1 MTKRSI
7 TVRLEDGLDARPV
20 ALLVQE
26 ASKYES
32 NIYFEVD
39 DKRINAKSIMGMMSL
54 GLCAGE
60 ELTVTAESADA
71 QTAVDNLEMFLNGQK
86 AKEHNKRRC
95 GADGEFC

>member
-54 GLCAGE
+54 GLCAEG
-60 ELTVTAESADA
+60 ADE
-71 QTAVDNLEMFLNGQK
+71 QTAVDNIEKFLSGQV
-86 AKEHNKRRC
+86 A
-95 GADGEFC
+95 

>member
-7 TVRLEDGLDARPV
+7 KVRLEDGLDARPV

-32 NIYFEVD
+32 NIYIEVD

-60 ELTVTAESADA
+60 ELTVAYADCYGA
-71 QTAVDNLEMFLNGQK
+71 ARLLLLRWNIEKFLSGQV
-86 AKEHNKRRC
+86 A
-95 GADGEFC
+95 

>member
-7 TVRLEDGLDARPV
+7 KVRLEDGLDARPV

-32 NIYFEVD
+32 NIYIEVD

-60 ELTVTAESADA
+60 ELTVAADE
-71 QTAVDNLEMFLNGQK
+71 QTAVDNIEKFLSGQV
-86 AKEHNKRRC
+86 A
-95 GADGEFC
+95 